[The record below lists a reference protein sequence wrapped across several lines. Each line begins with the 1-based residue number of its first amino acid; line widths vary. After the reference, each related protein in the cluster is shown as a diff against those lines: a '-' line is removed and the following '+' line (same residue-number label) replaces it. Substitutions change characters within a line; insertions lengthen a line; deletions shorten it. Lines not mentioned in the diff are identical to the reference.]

1 MMGIMDGMRWAIGVA
16 WLLVL
21 VLLVLGVA
29 ALAKYLFF
37 KPRS

>member
-1 MMGIMDGMRWAIGVA
+1 MMGMMDGMRWAIGVA

-21 VLLVLGVA
+21 GVA
-29 ALAKYLFF
+29 ALSKYLFF